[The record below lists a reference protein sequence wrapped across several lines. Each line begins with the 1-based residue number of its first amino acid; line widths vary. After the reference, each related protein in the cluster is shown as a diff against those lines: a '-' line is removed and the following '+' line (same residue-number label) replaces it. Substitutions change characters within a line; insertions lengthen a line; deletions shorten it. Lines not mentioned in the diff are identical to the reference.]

1 MDVGKQTFVLF
12 LSRTKLFPPFPRFL
26 RSSGEFLIS
35 WEKWKRK
42 YTTKRRGG
50 YFGKRRE
57 YFIARVWMGKTCR
70 VKYLFCSFLY
80 RPHPCTPVPRS
91 STVYLSVVASKMS
104 ESCVSSKKS
113 QFCLPMYLL
122 GVVLP
127 VVTGTE
133 KFLQYYR
140 AYYHHVLY
148 VQTDAKTYRR
158 SLPLF
163 IYILSKNTK
172 GGSGGRVVSHKIPFF
187 PG

>member
-1 MDVGKQTFVLF
+1 MDGGKQTFVLF

-70 VKYLFCSFLY
+70 VKYLFCSSLY

-91 STVYLSVVASKMS
+91 STVYISVVASKMS
-104 ESCVSSKKS
+104 ESWLRREANSAVQCTWCCFTCRYRYGENPPILS
-113 QFCLPMYLL
+113 C
-122 GVVLP
+122 VLP
-127 VVTGTE
+127 P
-133 KFLQYYR
+133 
-140 AYYHHVLY
+140 
-148 VQTDAKTYRR
+148 R
-158 SLPLF
+158 SLCADRRENTQKIPSPLF
-163 IYILSKNTK
+163 RSSQKIRK
-172 GGSGGRVVSHKIPFF
+172 GGMVVSHKIPFF